1 MDSQANGQK
10 AAFRNYPVS
19 TLGDYVRQHNSSWR
33 ANHYSNKQHNLEW
46 YQYLRRQADLENPPG
61 IPYGKRRK
69 PKPKPQN
76 RTQGTMLYD
85 DGDLGISKVDFTS
98 PPVTLTWLDLQAKAP
113 PKDKGL
119 RRTIKKAL
127 CPWKEVGESKL
138 LLKGVSGIA
147 KPGQLV
153 AIMGASGAGKTT
165 LLNILTQ
172 RRPGTLKVTGDVRVN
187 GTKMDRNIN
196 RVSGY
201 VQQEEL
207 FIASMTT
214 REHLH
219 FNAMLRLNRDVTKE
233 ERIKRV
239 DELLDFLNLKKAE
252 KTIIGEPGRIK
263 GLSGGE
269 KRRLLFASEVM
280 TDPPL
285 LFADEPTS
293 GLDGSMAFTICDAM
307 RKLCNQGKTIVC
319 TIHQPS
325 SEIFQLFD
333 TLYLLAE
340 GRVAYFGSRKK
351 VEGFFSGLGYVAPD
365 NYNLSD
371 FFIQTLAILP
381 FDREASLERVE
392 HICDEY
398 EKSPLYAQH
407 IGEAR
412 QYHEIDD
419 DQSNSTGGIFHRSTK
434 YKSSF
439 FRQFRWLLW
448 RSGIDMFRNPF
459 QLRLRIMISIILGV
473 LLGLLFLR
481 LQYNQLAFQNISAI
495 IFMLIINI
503 SFSTVQG
510 TADGLSRQLNL
521 FFKEHDDGIYHTIPY
536 FVARF
541 ALELPVLGL
550 STFILGTIVY
560 WMTNLY
566 NSARHYFILQGILI
580 LCTIVAMSVGTL
592 VGVSAPSP
600 DVAVALVVPIVLPL
614 LVFAGFFISAK
625 TIPNWLIWIKYL
637 SWLYYTNEMALIN
650 QWEDVKSLECN
661 AGANTTCFG
670 NGTDIINYYGFSKSH
685 YNRNLGLLFAIF
697 GTCTLLSLLIL
708 TLRAKFQRK
717 TG

>member
-10 AAFRNYPVS
+10 APFRNYPVS

-33 ANHYSNKQHNLEW
+33 ANHYSNKQPNLEW

-219 FNAMLRLNRDVTKE
+219 FNAMLRLNRDVTKA

>member
-708 TLRAKFQRK
+708 ILRAKFQRK